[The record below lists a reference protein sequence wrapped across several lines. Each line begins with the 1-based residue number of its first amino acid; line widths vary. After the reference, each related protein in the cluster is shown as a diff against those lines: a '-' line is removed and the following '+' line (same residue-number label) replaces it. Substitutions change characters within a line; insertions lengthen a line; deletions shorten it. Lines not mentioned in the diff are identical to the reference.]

1 MTNPLEG
8 KSIVLGVTGSIA
20 AFKAV
25 DLASKLAQAGARV
38 GVVLT
43 PAAAEF
49 VPPLSFRGVTQG
61 TVIVDMWAAAEE
73 HIELARRADV
83 VVVAPATATS
93 IARLAQGLAE
103 DMVSLTVLATRAPV
117 LVCPAMDSQM
127 FEHPA
132 TQGNLIRVPLPALSE
147 ERRKELVKVVHK
159 LAEEGRIA
167 VRHARTE
174 TMSKIK
180 KLEKVPEDDKT
191 RAEKDVQKLTDEH
204 IKQIDGLI
212 HAKEAE
218 IMEV

>member
-1 MTNPLEG
+1 MSTIPELLKHGREQMHKAIDALKRELSGIRSGKATTSLLDTIRVEAYGSHVPLNQ
-8 KSIVLGVTGSIA
+8 VAMVA
-20 AFKAV
+20 APE
-25 DLASKLAQAGARV
+25 AR
-38 GVVLT
+38 
-43 PAAAEF
+43 
-49 VPPLSFRGVTQG
+49 
-61 TVIVDMWAAAEE
+61 M
-73 HIELARRADV
+73 
-83 VVVAPATATS
+83 
-93 IARLAQGLAE
+93 
-103 DMVSLTVLATRAPV
+103 LTVQPFDKGLTQAIEKAIRDAG
-117 LVCPAMDSQM
+117 LGLN
-127 FEHPA
+127 PA

-159 LAEEGRIA
+159 LAEEGRVA

-191 RAEKDVQKLTDEH
+191 RAEKDVQKITDEH